1 MSVFYLRQ
9 CTNEI
14 SAAVQNLRYYLYIHI
29 LTCFLSLQIVALRD
43 CEKPDCLNFRYAFAK
58 EIYNKE
64 RGKIAEQLSEA
75 RSTGLFLKQGLAAVG
90 EMRSS
95 VDERTRAMIKE
106 LNEIFTQCMRTINE
120 RYSFLYNQLQNIRN
134 ERLLH
139 LDAQKSE
146 LEYAFGSIQSS
157 IGFTELT
164 LRNSTQVEVLA
175 MKKYIMDR
183 MKELTG
189 AQYNCVPVADDNI
202 RLTVDGTVMQH
213 LSQLGRIEDTNT
225 SASASLVKGIDAH
238 VVARQMS
245 AFLVQCYDGR
255 GNPRAKGGDRVVVT
269 VQSTDDSA
277 LPIKDEK
284 CFQAQVIDRQNGCY
298 SVTYTP
304 ITSGDH
310 LVTVFINGMV
320 VKGSP
325 FSVHVQE
332 SALSR
337 QPITPGSPSIS
348 TNDDGSTLGDPLL
361 HFVNSSQAFEIE
373 PTHPELK
380 RATEDPD
387 APICSKKFKLEPND
401 LDSLPDQLFA
411 HSPEVALIKQEHLE
425 SANICEQYIQE
436 ADAHVSTEACSLSK
450 QLLSASSDPE
460 VKLEDVEPSCP
471 LAPST
476 SRLLTDQLDDISSSH
491 DFKIKFSESG
501 FLTEAIDPPS
511 RENFKLHSSN
521 FRSDGL
527 PTLDKDHIVAEEN
540 DSSTVQNHFP
550 DDSPTHNAL
559 YNVNTPEPVF
569 HIDKGDHLVDDRN
582 PEDETVAENHDCRPF
597 ESESHAVVSQ
607 AFVSEVPDSHES
619 DSFVSDVRESHDS
632 QGFVSDER
640 RDETGSSSVPSK
652 EPSNSEERATVPD
665 DLLPNSDSTTTD
677 KKDVEQ
683 GNQKAN

>member
-1 MSVFYLRQ
+1 M
-9 CTNEI
+9 
-14 SAAVQNLRYYLYIHI
+14 
-29 LTCFLSLQIVALRD
+29 
-43 CEKPDCLNFRYAFAK
+43 PDCLNCRYAFAK

-225 SASASLVKGIDAH
+225 SPSASLVKGIDAP

-245 AFLVQCYDGR
+245 TFLVQCYDGR

-325 FSVHVQE
+325 FSVNVQE

-337 QPITPGSPSIS
+337 QPFRPGSPSIS
-348 TNDDGSTLGDPLL
+348 TNNDGSSLGDPLL
-361 HFVNSSQAFEIE
+361 HFVNSSQAFQVE
-373 PTHPELK
+373 PTPPELK
-380 RATEDPD
+380 RASEDPD

-411 HSPEVALIKQEHLE
+411 HSPEVSRIKQEHLE

-436 ADAHVSTEACSLSK
+436 ADAHVSTEAAVEARSLSK
-450 QLLSASSDPE
+450 QLLSASSLE
-460 VKLEDVEPSCP
+460 VKLEDMEPSSP
-471 LAPST
+471 LAPSK
-476 SRLLTDQLDDISSSH
+476 LLTDQLDDLSSSH
-491 DFKIKFSESG
+491 DFKVKFSESG
-501 FLTEAIDPPS
+501 FLTEAVNS
-511 RENFKLHSSN
+511 RSCENFKVHSPN

-527 PTLDKDHIVAEEN
+527 PTMVKDHIVADESY
-540 DSSTVQNHFP
+540 SSTVQNHFP

-582 PEDETVAENHDCRPF
+582 PEDETAAENHDCPAF
-597 ESESHAVVSQ
+597 ESESHAVVSR
-607 AFVSEVPDSHES
+607 AFLSEVPDSHES
-619 DSFVSDVRESHDS
+619 FVSDVPKSHDS
-632 QGFVSDER
+632 QDFVSDGH
-640 RDETGSSSVPSK
+640 RDETESLSVASK
-652 EPSNSEERATVPD
+652 EPSNSEECATVSD
-665 DLLPNSDSTTTD
+665 DPLGNSEDMSRSSGELTPNNDSTTTD
-677 KKDVEQ
+677 KKDIEQ
-683 GNQKAN
+683 GNQKAI